1 MTYPT
6 TIMIDLVEGVSPFT
20 PPWVRTR
27 IAMKQ
32 KEITNNIQKFLTNSN
47 RKHAKPFS
55 TKNIPSTC
63 KRQASKKVAHHL
75 APQ

>member
-6 TIMIDLVEGVSPFT
+6 TIMIDLVAGVSPFT
-20 PPWVRTR
+20 SPRVRTR

-55 TKNIPSTC
+55 TKNTSTC

-75 APQ
+75 AQQ